1 MNNIDELRSQL
12 FTTLAALNDRDKP
25 MEIERAK
32 AIAEISQT
40 IINTA
45 KVEVE
50 YLKVAGGAG
59 TGFMNTPGVTRRIA
73 S

>member
-1 MNNIDELRSQL
+1 MNNIDALRKQL
-12 FTTLAALNDRDKP
+12 FSTLAALNDRDKP
-25 MEIERAK
+25 MDIERAK

-40 IINTA
+40 IINSA

-50 YLKVAGGAG
+50 YLKVAGGKG
-59 TGFMNTPGVTRRIA
+59 TGFMSEVGVTRRL